1 MSTKIAAFS
10 EYMNL
15 IDLEGFLLLYS
26 FLIVTTLFKLKTLS
40 NPRMISKQNC
50 CSIHVLKIWSKPCKK
65 KPICDYNCDDDIHYG
80 MRE

>member
-40 NPRMISKQNC
+40 NPRMISKK
-50 CSIHVLKIWSKPCKK
+50 LLFYPCTENMVKTLQK
-65 KPICDYNCDDDIHYG
+65 KPICDYNCDDDIH
-80 MRE
+80 